1 LFKQPKRDIFI
12 DLKEGNSTIKE
23 IMSQIQ
29 SIILKKSKKYN
40 SLKENCKIKK
50 KIIEQLK
57 NIIMQLNEHIYLTKL
72 EKAKINNENNIKPFC
87 FQFISNQI
95 NTNSNLKT
103 ADRTISTYDTI
114 SNKKILENKENINN
128 NGFELSNIKRKE
140 YEEDSKYN
148 DKNIIKNA
156 NIKNKN
162 LITHAI
168 MKTIIPPKKNS
179 IKYLRVNPMINN
191 DIEITIDKNSDENKN
206 NFFTDKKALS
216 AEERKTRKINNKKN
230 LRNNKIIYNFQN
242 LEELFGTSDSENEQE
257 EIIIDSVI
265 HSDDETT
272 LEKKINSKKTL
283 HGTYLNEIKSNV
295 SKINL
300 DLIEFNK
307 LKVFQEVDINSLQRR
322 NYKILNVE
330 ENIIITKKKIK
341 KIKNRMEINL
351 KKIEAMKK
359 FIDDLKNKYILFKRI
374 KTKSSAINSKVNYIA
389 NHEII
394 DLNQIEEGEDEDNDD
409 IGSDYL
415 NENDEITE

>member
-1 LFKQPKRDIFI
+1 MKIFNDNDNNDKAKLKYYAEKAKEAINININYHKQKDIYENYIKEIKSILFSKEKIKENFIKINKKLKANKDKLQNEYNKIKSLKYDIYYKNCTDELKMGRPLLNQLKADNFTLEYTLSEKDNIIKMLNQNMKNFVIFSLFKQPKRDIFI

-57 NIIMQLNEHIYLTKL
+57 NIIMQLNEYIYLTKL

-168 MKTIIPPKKNS
+168 MKTIIPPKKNF
-179 IKYLRVNPMINN
+179 IKYLSVNPMINN

-206 NFFTDKKALS
+206 N
-216 AEERKTRKINNKKN
+216 
-230 LRNNKIIYNFQN
+230 
-242 LEELFGTSDSENEQE
+242 
-257 EIIIDSVI
+257 
-265 HSDDETT
+265 
-272 LEKKINSKKTL
+272 
-283 HGTYLNEIKSNV
+283 
-295 SKINL
+295 
-300 DLIEFNK
+300 
-307 LKVFQEVDINSLQRR
+307 
-322 NYKILNVE
+322 
-330 ENIIITKKKIK
+330 
-341 KIKNRMEINL
+341 
-351 KKIEAMKK
+351 
-359 FIDDLKNKYILFKRI
+359 
-374 KTKSSAINSKVNYIA
+374 A
-389 NHEII
+389 NHIFI
-394 DLNQIEEGEDEDNDD
+394 SMNH
-409 IGSDYL
+409 
-415 NENDEITE
+415 